1 MAVVGAGIL
10 GVAAA
15 REVTTR
21 FPDAEITVFD
31 KAENVAAHQSGHTSG
46 IVDSGLDQTP
56 GSAEAKLTRRGLE
69 LLIPYMA
76 EAGVPYRECGQLL
89 IAQNSDEAERIEEIF
104 ARAKDN
110 EVPGVRLLERHEI
123 GAVEPA
129 VRGVLG
135 LFSPH
140 AAIADFS
147 ALTAALASDVRAAGG
162 EFRFGT
168 EVTGFDTMSNEVRLR
183 GRPVTIDDPA
193 AGDGVAA
200 GASGEDGRGVSAT
213 GDRGGSSAT
222 GDRGGSSA
230 SADDDRDR
238 RDDQVHDRDDRDD
251 QVHDRDRRDEQVH
264 ERPRTY
270 RGEEGREPVIGIADE
285 LRDRFGQQDWFKQA
299 ESTLGEWTQKVSE
312 AWANRDGSRLGDSG
326 TRTGGAGSRA
336 GGAPSGRSRSEARA
350 EEVLGTFDIVIVCA
364 GLQADRLAVAAGLDA
379 EPRIVPF
386 TSDFYRT
393 PATDTE
399 VVRGIIGSV
408 PDPQAP
414 FAETSIVRGL
424 DDGLVLG
431 PNTFVALGR
440 ESYDRHGFDLA
451 DITSTARS
459 KGFWKFAAQTA
470 KTAARGVK
478 PMVSKTAFVDG
489 IRRFVPELDPTAVA
503 PGTRGV
509 RAQAMTAE
517 GELIDEL
524 TMTRRGRLTVVRSVP
539 KWAASSA
546 LSIAE
551 TIVERAFENS
561 AR

>member
-1 MAVVGAGIL
+1 MSISRVAVVGTGIL

-15 REVTTR
+15 REVTMR
-21 FPDAEITVFD
+21 HPDAEVTVFD
-31 KAENVAAHQSGHTSG
+31 KADSVAAHQSGHTSG
-46 IVDSGLDQTP
+46 IVDSGLDQRP
-56 GSAEAKLTRRGLE
+56 GAAEAKLTRRGLQ

-89 IAQNSDEAERIEEIF
+89 IAQNTDEAERLEEIF

-110 EVPGVRLLERHEI
+110 EVPGARLLERHEI

-147 ALTAALASDVRAAGG
+147 ALTDALASDVRAAGG
-162 EFRFGT
+162 TFRFRT
-168 EVTGFDTMSNEVRLR
+168 EVTAFDTMSSEVRLR
-183 GRPVTIDDPA
+183 GRSVPADDSPSGHESA
-193 AGDGVAA
+193 AGDSGDDDRGQGAA
-200 GASGEDGRGVSAT
+200 GARDGDVASGPDEGTA
-213 GDRGGSSAT
+213 GDR
-222 GDRGGSSA
+222 DHR
-230 SADDDRDR
+230 
-238 RDDQVHDRDDRDD
+238 
-251 QVHDRDRRDEQVH
+251 H

-270 RGEEGREPVIGIADE
+270 HRREPVIGIGDE
-285 LRDRFGQQDWFKQA
+285 LRDRFGGQDWFKQA
-299 ESTLGEWTQKVSE
+299 ESTIGEWTQKLSDSWSRRDDRRPPDGRIDDERSSARSDGSRTDGGQNE
-312 AWANRDGSRLGDSG
+312 APHRDGSDRD
-326 TRTGGAGSRA
+326 AA
-336 GGAPSGRSRSEARA
+336 A

-364 GLQADRLAVAAGLDA
+364 GLQADRLSVAAGLDA

-386 TSDFYRT
+386 TSDYYRI
-393 PATDTE
+393 PASDTE

-424 DDGLVLG
+424 DDGLILG

-440 ESYDRHGFDLA
+440 ESYDRPGFDLA
-451 DITSTARS
+451 DIGSTARS

-470 KTAARGVK
+470 KTAVRGVR
-478 PMVSKTAFVDG
+478 PLVSKTAFVDG
-489 IRRFVPELDPTAVA
+489 IRRFVPELDPDAVT
-503 PGTRGV
+503 PGIRGV

-539 KWAASSA
+539 KWAATSA
-546 LSIAE
+546 LAIAE
-551 TIVERAFENS
+551 SIVDRAFENA

>member
-1 MAVVGAGIL
+1 MSISRVAVVGTGIL

-15 REVTTR
+15 REVTMR
-21 FPDAEITVFD
+21 HPDAEVTVFD
-31 KAENVAAHQSGHTSG
+31 KADSVAAHQSGHTSG
-46 IVDSGLDQTP
+46 IVDSGLDQRP
-56 GSAEAKLTRRGLE
+56 GAAEAKLTRRGLQ

-89 IAQNSDEAERIEEIF
+89 IAQNTDEAERLEEIF

-110 EVPGVRLLERHEI
+110 EVPGARLLERHEI

-147 ALTAALASDVRAAGG
+147 ALTDALASDVRAAGG
-162 EFRFGT
+162 TFRFRT
-168 EVTGFDTMSNEVRLR
+168 EVTAFDTMSSEVRLR
-183 GRPVTIDDPA
+183 GRSVPADDSP
-193 AGDGVAA
+193 AGDGVANGESDEDDR
-200 GASGEDGRGVSAT
+200 GANTASE
-213 GDRGGSSAT
+213 RGGSGKDA
-222 GDRGGSSA
+222 GDDRGS
-230 SADDDRDR
+230 
-238 RDDQVHDRDDRDD
+238 RDDQVHD
-251 QVHDRDRRDEQVH
+251 
-264 ERPRTY
+264 RPRTY
-270 RGEEGREPVIGIADE
+270 RGEEGREPVIGIGDE

-299 ESTLGEWTQKVSE
+299 ESTLGEWTQKVSD
-312 AWANRDGSRLGDSG
+312 AWANRDGSRIGDSG
-326 TRTGGAGSRA
+326 SRTGGTPGSSSRRD
-336 GGAPSGRSRSEARA
+336 APA

-364 GLQADRLAVAAGLDA
+364 GLQADRLSVAAGLDA

-386 TSDFYRT
+386 TSDYYRI
-393 PATDTE
+393 PASDTE

-424 DDGLVLG
+424 DDGLILG

-470 KTAARGVK
+470 KTAARGAK
-478 PMVSKTAFVDG
+478 PLVSKTAFVDG
-489 IRRFVPELDPTAVA
+489 IRRFVPELDPNAVA
-503 PGTRGV
+503 PGSRGV

-539 KWAASSA
+539 KRAATSA
-546 LSIAE
+546 LALAESI
-551 TIVERAFENS
+551 VDRAFENA

>member
-1 MAVVGAGIL
+1 MSISRVAVVGAGIL

-31 KAENVAAHQSGHTSG
+31 KAETVAAHQSGHTSG

-56 GSAEAKLTRRGLE
+56 GSAEAKLTRRGLQ

-89 IAQNSDEAERIEEIF
+89 IAQNTDEAERLEEIF
-104 ARAKDN
+104 ARAEDN
-110 EVPGVRLLERHEI
+110 EVPGARLLERHEI

-162 EFRFGT
+162 AFRFGT

-183 GRPVTIDDPA
+183 GRPNPADDSP

-200 GASGEDGRGVSAT
+200 GEPDEGDRGANITGERGGSGEDAV
-213 GDRGGSSAT
+213 
-222 GDRGGSSA
+222 
-230 SADDDRDR
+230 DDRDR
-238 RDDQVHDRDDRDD
+238 RDGRVRDRDHRDD
-251 QVHDRDRRDEQVH
+251 QVRD
-264 ERPRTY
+264 RPRTY
-270 RGEEGREPVIGIADE
+270 RGEEGREPAIGIADE
-285 LRDRFGQQDWFKQA
+285 LRDRLGQQDWFKQA
-299 ESTLGEWTQKVSE
+299 ESTLGEWTQKVSD
-312 AWANRDGSRLGDSG
+312 AWANRDGSRIGDSG
-326 TRTGGAGSRA
+326 SRTGD
-336 GGAPSGRSRSEARA
+336 APSGRSRSEAPA
-350 EEVLGTFDIVIVCA
+350 EEVLGTFDTVIVCA

-393 PATDTE
+393 PAADTE

-424 DDGLVLG
+424 DDGVILG

-478 PMVSKTAFVDG
+478 PLVSKTAFVDG
-489 IRRFVPELDPTAVA
+489 IRRFVPELDANAVA
-503 PGTRGV
+503 PGARGV
-509 RAQAMTAE
+509 RAQAMTPK
-517 GELIDEL
+517 GELINEL

-539 KWAASSA
+539 KWAATSA
-546 LSIAE
+546 LAIAE
-551 TIVERAFENS
+551 TIVDRAFENA

>member
-31 KAENVAAHQSGHTSG
+31 KAESVAAHQSGHTSG
-46 IVDSGLDQTP
+46 IVDSGLDQKP

-76 EAGVPYRECGQLL
+76 ESGVPYRECGQLL
-89 IAQNSDEAERIEEIF
+89 IAQNTDEAERLEEIF

-110 EVPGVRLLERHEI
+110 EVPGARLLERHEI
-123 GAVEPA
+123 GVVEPA

-147 ALTAALASDVRAAGG
+147 AFTAALASDVRAAGG
-162 EFRFGT
+162 TFRFGT

-183 GRPVTIDDPA
+183 GRSVPADDSPTGDGAA
-193 AGDGVAA
+193 AGESDEDDCGANTA
-200 GASGEDGRGVSAT
+200 GE
-213 GDRGGSSAT
+213 RGGSGKDAV
-222 GDRGGSSA
+222 
-230 SADDDRDR
+230 
-238 RDDQVHDRDDRDD
+238 DDQVHDRDQRDD
-251 QVHDRDRRDEQVH
+251 QVHD
-264 ERPRTY
+264 RPRTY
-270 RGEEGREPVIGIADE
+270 RGEEDREPVIGIADE
-285 LRDRFGQQDWFKQA
+285 LRERFGQQDWFKQA
-299 ESTLGEWTQKVSE
+299 ESTLGEWTQKVSD

-326 TRTGGAGSRA
+326 SRLGDSGSRA
-336 GGAPSGRSRSEARA
+336 GDAPSGRSRSEAPA
-350 EEVLGTFDIVIVCA
+350 EEVLGSFDIVIVCA
-364 GLQADRLAVAAGLDA
+364 GLQTDRLAVAAGLDA

-386 TSDFYRT
+386 TSDFYRS

-424 DDGLVLG
+424 DDGLILG

-440 ESYDRHGFDLA
+440 EAYDRHGFDLA

-478 PMVSKTAFVDG
+478 PLVSKTAFVDG
-489 IRRFVPELDPTAVA
+489 IRRFVPELDPNAVA

-509 RAQAMTAE
+509 RAQAMTAA
-517 GELIDEL
+517 GELVDDL

-539 KWAASSA
+539 KWAATSA
-546 LSIAE
+546 LAIAE
-551 TIVERAFENS
+551 TIVDRAFENA

>member
-1 MAVVGAGIL
+1 MSISRVAVVGAGIV

-21 FPDAEITVFD
+21 LPDAEITVFD
-31 KAENVAAHQSGHTSG
+31 KAETVAAHQSGHTSG

-56 GSAEAKLTRRGLE
+56 SSAEAKLTRRGLE

-89 IAQNSDEAERIEEIF
+89 IAQNTDEAERLEEIC
-104 ARAKDN
+104 ARAEDN
-110 EVPGVRLLERHEI
+110 EVPGVRMLERHEI
-123 GAVEPA
+123 GSVEPA

-135 LFSPH
+135 LFAPH
-140 AAIADFS
+140 AAVADFS
-147 ALTAALASDVRAAGG
+147 ALTAALASDLRAAGG

-183 GRPVTIDDPA
+183 GRPVTKDDPA
-193 AGDGVAA
+193 AGDGAAA
-200 GASGEDGRGVSAT
+200 GASGGDDRGEGTADEGDERDGAAGPDGRGAEN
-213 GDRGGSSAT
+213 
-222 GDRGGSSA
+222 
-230 SADDDRDR
+230 ADA
-238 RDDQVHDRDDRDD
+238 HDS
-251 QVHDRDRRDEQVH
+251 RDEQVRD
-264 ERPRTY
+264 RPRTY

-299 ESTLGEWTQKVSE
+299 ESTLGEWTQKVSD

-326 TRTGGAGSRA
+326 SRSGDAGAHA
-336 GGAPSGRSRSEARA
+336 GGAPSGRSRSEVPA

-408 PDPQAP
+408 PNPQAP

-440 ESYDRHGFDLA
+440 EAYDRHGFDLA

-539 KWAASSA
+539 KRAATSA
-546 LSIAE
+546 LAIAE
-551 TIVERAFENS
+551 TIVDRAFENA

>member
-1 MAVVGAGIL
+1 MSISRVAVVGAGIL

-15 REVTTR
+15 REVTKR

-46 IVDSGLDQTP
+46 IVDSGLGQKP

-89 IAQNSDEAERIEEIF
+89 IAQNTDEAERLEEIF

-110 EVPGVRLLERHEI
+110 EVPGARLLERHEI

-162 EFRFGT
+162 TFRFGT

-183 GRPVTIDDPA
+183 GRPVPPEDSPA
-193 AGDGVAA
+193 GEGAPAGESDQADRGANTAGDRVG
-200 GASGEDGRGVSAT
+200 SGKDAV
-213 GDRGGSSAT
+213 
-222 GDRGGSSA
+222 
-230 SADDDRDR
+230 DDRDR
-238 RDDQVHDRDDRDD
+238 RDDQAHDRDQRDD
-251 QVHDRDRRDEQVH
+251 QVHD
-264 ERPRTY
+264 RPRTY

-285 LRDRFGQQDWFKQA
+285 LRDRFGQKDWFKQA
-299 ESTLGEWTQKVSE
+299 ESTLGEWTQKVSD

-326 TRTGGAGSRA
+326 SRTGD
-336 GGAPSGRSRSEARA
+336 APSGRSRSEAPA

-364 GLQADRLAVAAGLDA
+364 GLQTDRLAVSAGLDA

-386 TSDFYRT
+386 TSDFYRS

-408 PDPQAP
+408 PDPQSP

-424 DDGLVLG
+424 DDGLILG

-440 ESYDRHGFDLA
+440 EAYDRHGFDLA

-478 PMVSKTAFVDG
+478 PLVSKTAFVDG
-489 IRRFVPELDPTAVA
+489 IRRFVPELDQNDVA
-503 PGTRGV
+503 PGARGV

-539 KWAASSA
+539 KWAATSA
-546 LSIAE
+546 LAIAE
-551 TIVERAFENS
+551 TIVDRAFENA

>member
-1 MAVVGAGIL
+1 MSISRVAVVGAGIL

-21 FPDAEITVFD
+21 FPDAEISVFD
-31 KAENVAAHQSGHTSG
+31 KAETVAAHQSGHTSG
-46 IVDSGLDQTP
+46 IVDSGLDQKP
-56 GSAEAKLTRRGLE
+56 GSEEAKLTRRGLQ

-89 IAQNSDEAERIEEIF
+89 IAQNIDEAERLEEIY
-104 ARAKDN
+104 ARATDN
-110 EVPGVRLLERHEI
+110 EVPGARLLERHEI

-140 AAIADFS
+140 AAIADFL
-147 ALTAALASDVRAAGG
+147 ALTAALASDVRAFGG
-162 EFRFGT
+162 TFRFGT

-183 GRPVTIDDPA
+183 GRPVPKDDPP
-193 AGDGVAA
+193 AGDGAAA
-200 GASGEDGRGVSAT
+200 GESDEDDRGANT
-213 GDRGGSSAT
+213 ADERGGSRENAV
-222 GDRGGSSA
+222 
-230 SADDDRDR
+230 DDRDR
-238 RDDQVHDRDDRDD
+238 RDDQVHHRDHRDD
-251 QVHDRDRRDEQVH
+251 QVHD
-264 ERPRTY
+264 RPRTY

-299 ESTLGEWTQKVSE
+299 ESTLGEWTQKVSD
-312 AWANRDGSRLGDSG
+312 AWANRDGSRSGDSG
-326 TRTGGAGSRA
+326 SRTGGAGSRD
-336 GGAPSGRSRSEARA
+336 GDAPSGRSRSEAPA

-364 GLQADRLAVAAGLDA
+364 GLQADRLAVSAGLDA

-386 TSDFYRT
+386 TSDFYRI

-414 FAETSIVRGL
+414 FTETSIVRGL
-424 DDGLVLG
+424 DDGLILG

-440 ESYDRHGFDLA
+440 EAYDRHGFDLA

-478 PMVSKTAFVDG
+478 PLVSKTAFVDG
-489 IRRFVPELDPTAVA
+489 IRRFVPELDPNAVA
-503 PGTRGV
+503 PGARGV

-539 KWAASSA
+539 KWAATSA
-546 LSIAE
+546 LAIAE
-551 TIVERAFENS
+551 TIVDRAFENA

>member
-1 MAVVGAGIL
+1 MSISRVAVVGAGIL

-21 FPDAEITVFD
+21 FPDAEISVFD
-31 KAENVAAHQSGHTSG
+31 KAETVAAHQSGHTSG
-46 IVDSGLDQTP
+46 IVDSGLGQKP

-89 IAQNSDEAERIEEIF
+89 IAQNTDEAERLEEIF

-110 EVPGVRLLERHEI
+110 EVPGARLLERHEI

-162 EFRFGT
+162 TFRFGT

-183 GRPVTIDDPA
+183 GRPVPKDDPP
-193 AGDGVAA
+193 AGDGTAA
-200 GASGEDGRGVSAT
+200 GESDEDDRGVSAA
-213 GDRGGSSAT
+213 GERGGSGKDAVD
-222 GDRGGSSA
+222 DRGS
-230 SADDDRDR
+230 
-238 RDDQVHDRDDRDD
+238 RDDQVHDRDHRDD
-251 QVHDRDRRDEQVH
+251 QVHD
-264 ERPRTY
+264 RPRTY

-299 ESTLGEWTQKVSE
+299 ESTLGEWTQKVSD

-326 TRTGGAGSRA
+326 SRTGDAGSRA
-336 GGAPSGRSRSEARA
+336 GDAPGGSARSEAPV

-364 GLQADRLAVAAGLDA
+364 GLQADRLAVSAGLDA

-386 TSDFYRT
+386 TSDFYRS

-408 PDPQAP
+408 PDPQSP

-424 DDGLVLG
+424 DDGLILG

-478 PMVSKTAFVDG
+478 PIVSKTAFVDG
-489 IRRFVPELDPTAVA
+489 IRRFVPELDQNDVV
-503 PGTRGV
+503 PGARGV

-539 KWAASSA
+539 KWAATSA
-546 LSIAE
+546 LAIAE
-551 TIVERAFENS
+551 TIVDRAFENA

>member
-1 MAVVGAGIL
+1 MSISRVAIVGAGIL
-10 GVAAA
+10 GAAA
-15 REVTTR
+15 ACEVAKR

-31 KAENVAAHQSGHTSG
+31 KAESVAAHQSGHTPG
-46 IVDSGLDQTP
+46 IVDSGLDQKP

-89 IAQNSDEAERIEEIF
+89 IAQNTDEAERLEEIF

-110 EVPGVRLLERHEI
+110 EVPGARLLERHEI

-162 EFRFGT
+162 TFRFGT
-168 EVTGFDTMSNEVRLR
+168 EVTGFDTMSSEVRLR
-183 GRPVTIDDPA
+183 GRPVPADDSPT
-193 AGDGVAA
+193 GDGVAA
-200 GASGEDGRGVSAT
+200 GESDEDDRGANTAGERGGSGKDAVD
-213 GDRGGSSAT
+213 DRGG
-222 GDRGGSSA
+222 
-230 SADDDRDR
+230 
-238 RDDQVHDRDDRDD
+238 RDDQVHDRD
-251 QVHDRDRRDEQVH
+251 QRDEQVH
-264 ERPRTY
+264 DRPRTY
-270 RGEEGREPVIGIADE
+270 RGDEGREPVIGIADE

-299 ESTLGEWTQKVSE
+299 ESTLGEWTQKVSD
-312 AWANRDGSRLGDSG
+312 AWANRDGSRIGDSG
-326 TRTGGAGSRA
+326 SRTGD
-336 GGAPSGRSRSEARA
+336 APGGRSRSEAPA

-364 GLQADRLAVAAGLDA
+364 GLQADRLAVSAGLDA

-386 TSDFYRT
+386 TSDFYRS

-408 PDPQAP
+408 PDLQAP
-414 FAETSIVRGL
+414 FTETSIVRGL
-424 DDGLVLG
+424 DDGLILG

-440 ESYDRHGFDLA
+440 EAYDRHGFDLA

-489 IRRFVPELDPTAVA
+489 IRRFVPELDPNAVA

-539 KWAASSA
+539 RWAATSA
-546 LSIAE
+546 LAIAE
-551 TIVERAFENS
+551 TIVDRAFENS

>member
-1 MAVVGAGIL
+1 MSISRVAVVGAGIL

-46 IVDSGLDQTP
+46 IVDSGLDQEP
-56 GSAEAKLTRRGLE
+56 GSAEAKLTRRGLQ

-89 IAQNSDEAERIEEIF
+89 IAQNTDEAERLEEIF
-104 ARAKDN
+104 ARAEDN

-140 AAIADFS
+140 AAITDFS

-162 EFRFGT
+162 TFRFGS

-183 GRPVTIDDPA
+183 GRPVPADDSP
-193 AGDGVAA
+193 AGDGAAA
-200 GASGEDGRGVSAT
+200 GETGED
-213 GDRGGSSAT
+213 DRGTDQAGDQAGSSEGA
-222 GDRGGSSA
+222 
-230 SADDDRDR
+230 DDRDR
-238 RDDQVHDRDDRDD
+238 RDDQVHDRDRRDD
-251 QVHDRDRRDEQVH
+251 QVRD
-264 ERPRTY
+264 RPRTY

-299 ESTLGEWTQKVSE
+299 ESTLGEWTQKVSD
-312 AWANRDGSRLGDSG
+312 AWANRDGSRPGDSG
-326 TRTGGAGSRA
+326 SRTGGAGSRA
-336 GGAPSGRSRSEARA
+336 GDAPSGRSRSEAPA

-386 TSDFYRT
+386 TSDFYRSS
-393 PATDTE
+393 ATDTE

-408 PDPQAP
+408 PDPPAP
-414 FAETSIVRGL
+414 FTETSIVRGL

-440 ESYDRHGFDLA
+440 EAYDRHGFDLA

-478 PMVSKTAFVDG
+478 PRVSKTAFVDG
-489 IRRFVPELDPTAVA
+489 IRRFVPELDPNAVA
-503 PGTRGV
+503 PGARGV

-539 KWAASSA
+539 KWAATSA
-546 LSIAE
+546 LAIAE
-551 TIVERAFENS
+551 TIVDRAFENA

>member
-1 MAVVGAGIL
+1 MSISRVAVVGAGIL

-56 GSAEAKLTRRGLE
+56 GSAEAKLARRGLE

-89 IAQNSDEAERIEEIF
+89 IAQNTDEAERIEEIF
-104 ARAKDN
+104 ARAEDN

-183 GRPVTIDDPA
+183 GRPVTKDDPA
-193 AGDGVAA
+193 AGDGAAA
-200 GASGEDGRGVSAT
+200 GASGEDGRGV
-213 GDRGGSSAT
+213 SAT

-312 AWANRDGSRLGDSG
+312 AWANRDGSRLGDSV

-336 GGAPSGRSRSEARA
+336 GGAPSGRSRSEVPA

-386 TSDFYRT
+386 TSDFYRS

-408 PDPQAP
+408 PDPHAP
-414 FAETSIVRGL
+414 FTETSIVRGL

-451 DITSTARS
+451 DISSTARS

-539 KWAASSA
+539 KWAATSA

-551 TIVERAFENS
+551 RIVERAFENS

>member
-1 MAVVGAGIL
+1 MSISRVAVVGAGIL

-21 FPDAEITVFD
+21 FPDAEISVFD
-31 KAENVAAHQSGHTSG
+31 KAETVAAHQSGHTSG
-46 IVDSGLDQTP
+46 IVDSGLDQKP
-56 GSAEAKLTRRGLE
+56 GSEEAKLTRRGLQ

-89 IAQNSDEAERIEEIF
+89 IAQNIDEAERLEEIY
-104 ARAKDN
+104 ARATDN
-110 EVPGVRLLERHEI
+110 EVPGARLLERHEI

-140 AAIADFS
+140 AAIADFL
-147 ALTAALASDVRAAGG
+147 ALTAALASDVRTAGG
-162 EFRFGT
+162 TFRFGT

-183 GRPVTIDDPA
+183 GRPVPKDDPP
-193 AGDGVAA
+193 AGDGAA
-200 GASGEDGRGVSAT
+200 PGEPDEDDRGANTADE
-213 GDRGGSSAT
+213 RGGSRENAV
-222 GDRGGSSA
+222 
-230 SADDDRDR
+230 DDRDR
-238 RDDQVHDRDDRDD
+238 RDDQVHHRDHRDD
-251 QVHDRDRRDEQVH
+251 QVHD
-264 ERPRTY
+264 RPRTY

-299 ESTLGEWTQKVSE
+299 ESTLGEWTQKVSD
-312 AWANRDGSRLGDSG
+312 AWANRDGSRSGDSG
-326 TRTGGAGSRA
+326 SRTGGAGSRD
-336 GGAPSGRSRSEARA
+336 GDAPSGRSRSEAPA

-386 TSDFYRT
+386 TSDFYRI

-414 FAETSIVRGL
+414 FTETSIVRGL
-424 DDGLVLG
+424 DDGLILG

-440 ESYDRHGFDLA
+440 EAYDRHGFDLA

-470 KTAARGVK
+470 KTAARRVK
-478 PMVSKTAFVDG
+478 PLVSKTAFVDG
-489 IRRFVPELDPTAVA
+489 IRRFVPELDPNAVA
-503 PGTRGV
+503 PGARGV
-509 RAQAMTAE
+509 RAQAMTAD

-539 KWAASSA
+539 KWAATSA
-546 LSIAE
+546 LAIAE
-551 TIVERAFENS
+551 TIVDRAFENA